1 MNQNPIEQPSDALK
15 QKSAKRVVF
24 AFVVTAIIL
33 VSVAAVFWERNRTEE
48 PDLRITYINL
58 NFYNYT
64 VFPPAEGCILWAI
77 DISFENDADQSVTVD
92 PCEFVV
98 ETHDG
103 SLHYFTWRYGNL
115 TGITIVAEYSG
126 GVPVDLP
133 ASKWGHIQA
142 PYELPEY
149 TYPTRVI
156 WKSTLGEVLSED
168 FGERGQQRLDEFLDS

>member
-1 MNQNPIEQPSDALK
+1 MG
-15 QKSAKRVVF
+15 KSAQRVVF
-24 AFVVTAIIL
+24 AVVVTAVIL
-33 VSVAAVFWERNRTEE
+33 VAAAIVLGERYRPEE
-48 PDLRITYINL
+48 TGLKITYVNL

-64 VFPPAEGCILWAI
+64 AFPPAEGCMLWAI
-77 DISFENDADQSVTVD
+77 DISFQNDADQSVMID
-92 PCEFVV
+92 PCEFIV

-115 TGITIVAEYSG
+115 TGITIGFEYFQ
-126 GVPVDLP
+126 GVPVELQPSED
-133 ASKWGHIQA
+133 GHIQA

-168 FGERGQQRLDEFLDS
+168 FGERGQQRLNEFLDS